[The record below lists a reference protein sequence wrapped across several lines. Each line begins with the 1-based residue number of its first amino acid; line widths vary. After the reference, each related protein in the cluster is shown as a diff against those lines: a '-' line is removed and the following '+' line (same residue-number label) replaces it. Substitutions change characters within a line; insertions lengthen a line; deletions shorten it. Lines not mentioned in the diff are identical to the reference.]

1 MKLVSGA
8 QLVQVVSSEAP
19 LGRALLGKCEGD
31 ELSVPGA
38 APPEVEHLE
47 IDASQQNLLL
57 RGKYFKTN
65 GTAVSL
71 GHHRLE
77 VTESSQTNVVARL
90 PSNLRPATYRVLVS
104 SSYPH
109 VNAASLYLQIPQK
122 PGSVLAAAGD
132 ERPRE

>member
-1 MKLVSGA
+1 MNDCKPQALFISLV
-8 QLVQVVSSEAP
+8 LVMGTFHAHARGP
-19 LGRALLGKCEGD
+19 G
-31 ELSVPGA
+31 GA
-38 APPEVEHLE
+38 ASPEVEHLE
-47 IDASQQNLLL
+47 VDASQQNLLL